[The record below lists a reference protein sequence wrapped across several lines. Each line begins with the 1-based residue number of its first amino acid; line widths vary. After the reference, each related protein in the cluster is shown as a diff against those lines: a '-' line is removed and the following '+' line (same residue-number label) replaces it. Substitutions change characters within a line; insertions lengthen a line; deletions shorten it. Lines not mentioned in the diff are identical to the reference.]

1 MGTVT
6 TLIAEPDGS
15 PWRQSFTDTL
25 IRLCPALNPDV
36 ADEVADA
43 EYRVNKELGPKLA
56 AARWAERE
64 WSVPM
69 RLAGVSRDE

>member
-1 MGTVT
+1 
-6 TLIAEPDGS
+6 
-15 PWRQSFTDTL
+15 
-25 IRLCPALNPDV
+25 V

-43 EYRVNKELGPKLA
+43 EFRVNKELGPKLA

>member
-43 EYRVNKELGPKLA
+43 EYKVNKELGPKLA
-56 AARWAERE
+56 AARWAERV